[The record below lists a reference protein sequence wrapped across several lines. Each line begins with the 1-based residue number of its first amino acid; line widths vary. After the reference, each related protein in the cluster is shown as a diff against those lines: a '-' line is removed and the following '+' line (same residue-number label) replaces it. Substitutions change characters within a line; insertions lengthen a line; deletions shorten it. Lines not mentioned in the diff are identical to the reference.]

1 MQSIAIRSAPESCL
15 IALEW
20 ASSALPDNWTHLHSW
35 HRCIHPFIYSFIV
48 FPIVF
53 VHSHSF
59 ATAMLSGLP
68 GRKLLR
74 PTFIL
79 WALFAFTFLFG
90 PASAVPF
97 HRIRDGLTPRA
108 DKPGMGV
115 ELEIKNIN
123 IIGPSPLVG
132 EKREAIKGA
141 IMTPIGY
148 AGVPKLNWVLT
159 AEVGDSNIL
168 PEAIVDGLRNK
179 VGDLKSKAIG
189 EQIYQFFVWPI
200 AFMALFLHC

>member
-1 MQSIAIRSAPESCL
+1 
-15 IALEW
+15 
-20 ASSALPDNWTHLHSW
+20 
-35 HRCIHPFIYSFIV
+35 
-48 FPIVF
+48 
-53 VHSHSF
+53 
-59 ATAMLSGLP
+59 MLSGLP

-97 HRIRDGLTPRA
+97 HGIRDGLTRRA

-123 IIGPSPLVG
+123 IIGTGPPLKG

-148 AGVPKLNWVLT
+148 AGAPKLNWVLT
-159 AEVGDSNIL
+159 AEVGESNIL
-168 PEAIVDGLRNK
+168 PEAIVDGLKNK
-179 VGDLKSKAIG
+179 VGDLKSRAIG

-200 AFMALFLHC
+200 DFITLFLHC